1 MDSNDRGV
9 LGQCHPAPIVDVT
22 HPVRVVH
29 RLIRAVRVHIGHHV
43 RNVTVRT
50 QQIGDVVAAET
61 AVEEE
66 LARGGIKLPLGSA
79 RRHPTPRGSVPP
91 GRRSHEQSI
100 GSTPRLRSDRVQRR
114 AVRHPP

>member
-29 RLIRAVRVHIGHHV
+29 RLIRAVRVHIAHHV

-66 LARGGIKLPLGSA
+66 LERGWAQAAAWLGQTASNA
-79 RRHPTPRGSVPP
+79 SWICVSGT
-91 GRRSHEQSI
+91 
-100 GSTPRLRSDRVQRR
+100 
-114 AVRHPP
+114 A